1 MRGTSLNAS
10 SSWSAS
16 AISGHRRRTALR
28 LRGPIAWAGPV
39 ATVGVLMLDID
50 NSHILVIGG
59 AGFIGSHIVD
69 QLLDEPVA
77 RITVLDNYVRGTR
90 DNLANAVGDE
100 RVELV
105 EGSVTDRAL
114 LERLMEDADYVF
126 HLAALWL
133 FECVHEPRKALEHNV
148 VGTYNVVEAA
158 HAAGVKK
165 VVYSSSASVYG
176 DAVVTPMTEEHP
188 FNNRTMYGATKIAG
202 EQFFRAFNEQYGLDY
217 AGMRYMNVY
226 GPRMDYKGAYVSVIM
241 KVLDKIDAGE
251 PPVIFGDGS
260 QAYDFVHVSD
270 VARANILAL
279 KSESSTDRNYNVGTG
294 VKTTIKELVD
304 ALLEITGSDVKPEY
318 RPQEQMFVTHRVGS
332 TENAVR
338 DLGFAA
344 HTPYEDGLRSVV
356 EWRRSDQ
363 RRALAGQ
370 A

>member
-1 MRGTSLNAS
+1 LK
-10 SSWSAS
+10 
-16 AISGHRRRTALR
+16 
-28 LRGPIAWAGPV
+28 GPV
-39 ATVGVLMLDID
+39 ATVAASMPNIE
-50 NSHILVIGG
+50 NSNILVIGG

-69 QLLDEPVA
+69 QLIDEPVA
-77 RITVLDNYVRGTR
+77 KITVLDNFVRGTR
-90 DNLANAVGDE
+90 ENLASAVTDE

-105 EGSVTDRAL
+105 EGSVTDRDL
-114 LERLMEDADYVF
+114 LARLMEGADYVF

-176 DAVVTPMTEEHP
+176 DAVFTPMTEDHP

-202 EQFFRAFNEQYGLDY
+202 EQFFRAFHEQHGLDY

-226 GPRMDYKGAYVSVIM
+226 GPRMDYKGTYVSVIM

-251 PPVIFGDGS
+251 QPVIFGDGS
-260 QAYDFVHVSD
+260 QAYDFVHVAD

-279 KSESSTDRNYNVGTG
+279 KSDASTDRNYNVGTG

-304 ALLEITGSDVKPEY
+304 TLLEITGSDVEPEY

-332 TENAVR
+332 TENAER
-338 DLGFAA
+338 DLGFVAQ
-344 HTPYEDGLRSVV
+344 TPYTDGLRSVV

-363 RRALAGQ
+363 RRALAQQ

>member
-1 MRGTSLNAS
+1 MPS
-10 SSWSAS
+10 
-16 AISGHRRRTALR
+16 
-28 LRGPIAWAGPV
+28 
-39 ATVGVLMLDID
+39 ID
-50 NSHILVIGG
+50 NSNILVIGG

-77 RITVLDNYVRGTR
+77 KVTVLDNFVRGTR
-90 DNLANAVGDE
+90 TNLDGAVQDE
-100 RVELV
+100 RVEV
-105 EGSVTDRAL
+105 VDGSVLDREL
-114 LERLMEDADYVF
+114 LTGLMDDAQYVF

-133 FECVHEPRKALEHNV
+133 HECFHEPRKALEHNV

-158 HAAGVKK
+158 HLAGVKK

-176 DAVVTPMTEEHP
+176 DALFTPMTEDHP

-202 EQFFRAFNEQYGLDY
+202 EQFFRAFHEQHGLDY

-226 GPRMDYKGAYVSVIM
+226 GPRMDYKGTYVSVIM
-241 KVLDKIDAGE
+241 KVLDRIDAGE

-260 QAYDFVHVSD
+260 QAYDFVHVAD

-279 KSESSTDRNYNVGTG
+279 KSDAATDRNYNIGTG

-304 ALLEITGSDVKPEY
+304 AVLEITGSDLEPDY

-332 TENAVR
+332 TEAAER
-338 DLGFAA
+338 DLGFVAEI
-344 HTPYEDGLRSVV
+344 PYEEGLRSVV
-356 EWRRSDQ
+356 EWRRSDE
-363 RRALAGQ
+363 RRAVPEQ